1 MTKMRKHTVRVAL
14 MVVGVAMLVTAGAIV
29 AGNMGFKLTI
39 EMEAAGTA
47 PSASTSGTNY
57 IALPYKAKTGVNTAR
72 DLFLDIGTD
81 RIQFLNQHRKID
93 DGFEVY
99 TFGGGTIPPD
109 GWNLKAGEGY
119 IAKIGGSN
127 KSYLVPGT
135 HIPDTVIDLIGG
147 SNPNSASGTNYF
159 APPYHAVSATARD
172 LFLEIGGD
180 VQFLNQH
187 RKVDDGFEVYT
198 FGGGTIPPNGWNL
211 KPGEA
216 LIVKVGGSGQRYIP
230 LHY

>member
-57 IALPYKAKTGVNTAR
+57 IALPYRPKTGVDTAR

-109 GWNLKAGEGY
+109 GWNLKAGE
-119 IAKIGGSN
+119 
-127 KSYLVPGT
+127 
-135 HIPDTVIDLIGG
+135 
-147 SNPNSASGTNYF
+147 
-159 APPYHAVSATARD
+159 
-172 LFLEIGGD
+172 
-180 VQFLNQH
+180 
-187 RKVDDGFEVYT
+187 
-198 FGGGTIPPNGWNL
+198 
-211 KPGEA
+211 A